1 MSWVVAAGPR
11 AEVPHQAE
19 ISMASIQCQE
29 GLVWHGTLAFNM
41 LCKFFSFDFF
51 HFSFFQ
57 IKKNISN
64 ERHVEPG
71 GEAVPISKERSHHL
85 WEASACLPCIR
96 ATSTSCPLVNES
108 CQNLRLYVVV
118 RIMEMINYD
127 DTVR

>member
-1 MSWVVAAGPR
+1 MLKFHTKQKYPWLRYNARKVWSGMAHLHLTCCVSFSVLIFF
-11 AEVPHQAE
+11 
-19 ISMASIQCQE
+19 IS
-29 GLVWHGTLAFNM
+29 H
-41 LCKFFSFDFF
+41 FFKS
-51 HFSFFQ
+51 
-57 IKKNISN
+57 KKNISN